1 MRDEHKPVSPRK
13 VERMKNIAS
22 TELSDSMTPSEVPG
36 VTREGMPR
44 TEKVIEEIKAF
55 KRNL

>member
-22 TELSDSMTPSEVPG
+22 TELSNSMTLSEVPG

-44 TEKVIEEIKAF
+44 RTEK
-55 KRNL
+55 